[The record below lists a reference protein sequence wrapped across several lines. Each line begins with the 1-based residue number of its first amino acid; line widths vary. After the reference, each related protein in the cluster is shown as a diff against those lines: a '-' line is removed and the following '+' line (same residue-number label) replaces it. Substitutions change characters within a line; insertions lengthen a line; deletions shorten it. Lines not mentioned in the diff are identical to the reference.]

1 MALDIV
7 ILAAGYGKRMCSKTP
22 KVLHKLGG
30 QPLIERVI
38 ASAKAL
44 NPTNIFVIY
53 GQQGERV
60 KTFVNDESV
69 TWVHQAEQLGT
80 GHAVLQALEYIDDEH
95 TVLVLSADVPL
106 LSKET
111 LQALAT
117 KKEGASVALLTA
129 TFDNP
134 FGLGRIIRNEDGEFL
149 AIVEEKDASVEEKSV
164 KEIYSGVM
172 LADAKELKRW
182 LPKLTA
188 NNAQK
193 ELYLTSIVEMA
204 VKEELA
210 VASHETTNLT
220 EVKGVNTRAQLHEL
234 ERAYQQ
240 QTALAWMD
248 KGVGF
253 ADINRVDFRGDINIG
268 EDTFIDVNV
277 VFEGQVTIESGVV
290 IEPNCVIRDSVIKK
304 DAVIKANSHIDNAEV
319 GLHAEV
325 GPFARLRPGTTL
337 GHHSKVGN
345 FVEVK
350 KSTIGA
356 HSKAS
361 HLSYVGDALIG
372 EHVNIGAGTITC
384 NYDGVKKHQTV
395 IDDGVFIGSGTEL
408 VAPIHIGENATIGAG
423 TTLRRNA
430 PPEKLTLTQAVQ
442 KTLDNW
448 QRREK

>member
-30 QPLIERVI
+30 QTLIERVI

-44 NPTNIFVIY
+44 NPNNIFVIY

-60 KTFVNDESV
+60 KAFVNDETV
-69 TWVHQAEQLGT
+69 NWVHQTEQLGT
-80 GHAVLQALEYIDDEH
+80 GHAVLQALEYIDDGH

-106 LSKET
+106 LGKET
-111 LQALAT
+111 LQALAV
-117 KKEGASVALLTA
+117 KKERAAVALLTA

-134 FGLGRIIRNEDGEFL
+134 FGLGRIIRNESGEFL
-149 AIVEEKDASVEEKSV
+149 AIVEEKDANDDEKLV

-172 LADAKELKRW
+172 LADAQELKRW
-182 LPKLTA
+182 LPTLTA

-204 VKEELA
+204 VNESLP
-210 VASHETTNLT
+210 VASHETVDLT
-220 EVKGVNTRAQLHEL
+220 EVKGVNTRAQLNAL
-234 ERAYQQ
+234 ERAFQQ
-240 QTALAWMD
+240 QTAIAWMD

-253 ADINRVDFRGDINIG
+253 ADISRVDFRGDINIG

-277 VFEGQVTIESGVV
+277 VLEGQVTIESGVV

-304 DAVIKANSHIDNAEV
+304 DAIIKANSYLDGAEV

-337 GHHSKVGN
+337 SHHAKIGN

-350 KSTIGA
+350 KSTLGA

-361 HLSYVGDALIG
+361 HLSYIGDALIG

-384 NYDGVKKHQTV
+384 NYDGMKKHQTV

-423 TTLRRNA
+423 TTLRRNT